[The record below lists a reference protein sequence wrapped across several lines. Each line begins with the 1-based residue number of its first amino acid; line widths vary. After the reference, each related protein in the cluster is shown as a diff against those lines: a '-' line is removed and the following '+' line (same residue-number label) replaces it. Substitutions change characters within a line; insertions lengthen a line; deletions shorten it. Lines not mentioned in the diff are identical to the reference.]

1 MTDLERKMDKLE
13 RRLEES
19 IGKSITSSETNVMEA
34 VNIVVSRKLRIIYIG
49 WVVLL
54 VGLIIIGFLK

>member
-1 MTDLERKMDKLE
+1 MKDIDRKMDKLE

-34 VNIVVSRKLRIIYIG
+34 VEIVINRKLQLVYTG
-49 WVVLL
+49 WVALL
-54 VGLIIIGFLK
+54 IGLVIIRFLI

>member
-1 MTDLERKMDKLE
+1 MKDLDRKMDKLE
-13 RRLEES
+13 RKLEES

-34 VNIVVSRKLRIIYIG
+34 VEIVINRKLQVVYTG

-54 VGLIIIGFLK
+54 IGLLIISYFI